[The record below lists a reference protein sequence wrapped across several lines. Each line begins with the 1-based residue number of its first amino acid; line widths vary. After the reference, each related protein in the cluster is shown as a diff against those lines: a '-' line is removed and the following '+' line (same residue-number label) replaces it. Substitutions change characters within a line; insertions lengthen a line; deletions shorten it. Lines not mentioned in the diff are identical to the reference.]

1 MPLPSSPYFA
11 AFTTRPRTAWRPIT
25 ALQRR
30 NPADGPVA
38 AAASSTGASASDAS
52 APVASSSA
60 SDMLSSLE
68 SLLTG
73 LHPHAESTDIQL
85 QHILGADWSALSMSQ
100 LNVLDDIYSSLSR
113 QIRDAQFQLHH
124 ASTTQDFVTEI
135 VRTRSELHALRKEVE
150 ELRAQNKDGASA

>member
-1 MPLPSSPYFA
+1 
-11 AFTTRPRTAWRPIT
+11 
-25 ALQRR
+25 
-30 NPADGPVA
+30 
-38 AAASSTGASASDAS
+38 
-52 APVASSSA
+52 
-60 SDMLSSLE
+60 MLSSLE